1 MIRIK
6 KTDTLNPDQIKQT
19 QELPRSPQHDEC
31 MPNLISQ
38 ERMEIEPYYRKSNSM
53 IENYCFENKEENKV
67 DCTHRL
73 DLDSPLNYALVPEHV
88 ANHVVAVQVPL
99 LNIYSMEL
107 EVEVFPQ
114 VNHFKYVPFSNEKLL
129 KLKKTAF
136 RKFGMCPMSYHL
148 NDECVLL
155 NHKKYLWCQHGYMDH
170 PAYNLPLGYSF
181 ITLPIVGDPER
192 VKREMKLR
200 NSQGSMK
207 NLLNSPDINCE
218 TCESF
223 NSTCKDKMILNGY
236 IWCIHGLT
244 NKPGQPADHKE
255 VLSWKTE
262 ILKAETALNRQP
274 IRETVVPNFTL
285 FEQLEPQTY
294 RICKH
299 NFVNGRNPKN
309 NLIQVCPIGNAP
321 CDVHCHMGLCLKTV
335 PHIPECTKERCGY
348 KWQKTP
354 EAINGSK
361 TKMFLGQQ
369 FPTSIGSKTNEENE
383 EDEIYYEY

>member
-1 MIRIK
+1 MLNDKNSSVENMQIDPTVEANIELQMSKEEFEKFMEIPIGNDKIK
-6 KTDTLNPDQIKQT
+6 KTETPNPDQSKQRK
-19 QELPRSPQHDEC
+19 ELPKSPQHDEC

-38 ERMEIEPYYRKSNSM
+38 ERMEIEPCYRKGNSM
-53 IENYCFENKEENKV
+53 IENYCFENKKENKV

-107 EVEVFPQ
+107 EVEVFSQ

-181 ITLPIVGDPER
+181 ISLPIVGDPER
-192 VKREMKLR
+192 VKREMELR

-244 NKPGQPADHKE
+244 NKPGQPADRKE

-262 ILKAETALNRQP
+262 IIKAETALNRQP
-274 IRETVVPNFTL
+274 IRETVIPNFTL

-309 NLIQVCPIGNAP
+309 
-321 CDVHCHMGLCLKTV
+321 
-335 PHIPECTKERCGY
+335 
-348 KWQKTP
+348 
-354 EAINGSK
+354 
-361 TKMFLGQQ
+361 
-369 FPTSIGSKTNEENE
+369 
-383 EDEIYYEY
+383 

>member
-1 MIRIK
+1 
-6 KTDTLNPDQIKQT
+6 
-19 QELPRSPQHDEC
+19 
-31 MPNLISQ
+31 
-38 ERMEIEPYYRKSNSM
+38 MEMEPYHGKSNGM
-53 IENYCFENKEENKV
+53 IENYCFENKKENKV

-114 VNHFKYVPFSNEKLL
+114 VNQFKYVPFSNEKLL
-129 KLKKTAF
+129 KLKKTTF
-136 RKFGMCPMSYHL
+136 KKFGMCPMSYHL
-148 NDECVLL
+148 NDECVVL

-170 PAYNLPLGYSF
+170 PAYKIPLGYSF

-223 NSTCKDKMILNGY
+223 NSTCKNKMILNGY

-244 NKPGQPADHKE
+244 NKPGQPADCKE

-262 ILKAETALNRQP
+262 ILKAETTLNRQP
-274 IRETVVPNFTL
+274 MKETVVLNLPCLSNWNLKLTGFVSITL
-285 FEQLEPQTY
+285 LMEGTL
-294 RICKH
+294 RI
-299 NFVNGRNPKN
+299 
-309 NLIQVCPIGNAP
+309 
-321 CDVHCHMGLCLKTV
+321 T
-335 PHIPECTKERCGY
+335 
-348 KWQKTP
+348 
-354 EAINGSK
+354 
-361 TKMFLGQQ
+361 
-369 FPTSIGSKTNEENE
+369 
-383 EDEIYYEY
+383 